1 MIFFIEMT
9 ELKLT
14 VISDYIVY
22 SIIFLYKT
30 LLYISPLVFQGG
42 SIRLKGAMTGTTFLR
57 VVKSPSNQKESLF
70 KKNSNECFFLR

>member
-1 MIFFIEMT
+1 MT

-14 VISDYIVY
+14 VISDYILY

-42 SIRLKGAMTGTTFLR
+42 SIKLKGAMTGSTFLR
-57 VVKSPSNQKESLF
+57 VVKSPSDQKESLLVF
-70 KKNSNECFFLR
+70 KKNSNECSFLR